1 MKTLV
6 VVMMVFGFSAHA
18 KNASC
23 KAMDYKPI
31 FEDTNPPA
39 KSPQKKAVVRSQT
52 VKTGSVR

>member
-6 VVMMVFGFSAHA
+6 VVMMVFGFSVHA

-31 FEDTNPPA
+31 FEDTNPPT
-39 KSPQKKAVVRSQT
+39 KKPKKKVVVPSQ
-52 VKTGSVR
+52 SVRGDTQR